1 MASARQRGKRWS
13 ARWRLQD
20 GRGAEKG
27 GFLDRKSALNFAKE
41 QEVLERKNINTRP
54 SEVNMSLFDFV
65 DSVWR
70 PTLKVGKSTRADY
83 QRSLNTHILPVF
95 GEYPLS
101 KIKPAD
107 IESWIVALE
116 ENTLPEPLA
125 PRTAEKHVNLLASIF
140 NKAQANGYI
149 QKTPFATIKRKKAKI
164 LHKRIPLTNQEVKA
178 LAQALPPQYRIL
190 VWIGYW
196 TGMRPSEILGLS
208 WSQLDFEKGTINVD
222 RQVSAD
228 TQEIWSSDGL
238 KTDSSNRVIGF
249 SKELQRLIK
258 EHVELHGFGPE
269 GLILKNRLG
278 GVLRYKDAARL
289 FRLAAKAI
297 GLQEGQ
303 RMHVLRHTCVSVLI
317 AQGVNIK
324 AIQAWVGHSTISQTL
339 DTYGHLF
346 PGSMAELAAKLDEY
360 ALLAAS
366 DEFLR
371 MAN

>member
-1 MASARQRGKRWS
+1 MASARQKGNKWY

-54 SEVNMSLFDFV
+54 SEVNMTVFDFV
-65 DSVWR
+65 ASVW
-70 PTLKVGKSTRADY
+70 KSTLTVRSQTKMDY
-83 QRSLNTHILPVF
+83 QRSLNSHILPKF
-95 GEYPLS
+95 GDTPMAR
-101 KIKPAD
+101 IKPAD
-107 IESWIVALE
+107 IESWMSELE
-116 ENTLPEPLA
+116 NNTGLS
-125 PRTAEKHVNLLASIF
+125 PRTIEKHVNLLASILK
-140 NKAQANGYI
+140 KAQENGYI
-149 QKTPFATIKRKKAKI
+149 QKTPFATLKRKKAKI
-164 LHKRIPLTNQEVKA
+164 LRKRIPLENHEVKA
-178 LAQALPPQYRIL
+178 LAQELPQQYRIL

-208 WSQLDFEKGTINVD
+208 WSQLDFEKGTITID
-222 RQVSAD
+222 RQISGK
-228 TQEIWSSDGL
+228 TNEIWESAGL
-238 KTDSSNRVIGF
+238 KTDASSRVIGF

-258 EHVELHGFGPE
+258 EHVESFGFGPE

-289 FRLAAKAI
+289 FRNAATAA
-297 GLQEGQ
+297 GLQESQ
-303 RMHVLRHTCVSVLI
+303 RMHVLRHTCVSLLI

-324 AIQAWVGHSTISQTL
+324 AIQAWVGHSSISQTL

-346 PGSMAELAAKLDEY
+346 PGSMSELAEKLDEY

-366 DEFLR
+366 EDFLR